1 MANYRN
7 TTISMDNNAHTIS
20 IPKKNWSQF
29 FLQKFRHLKAGR
41 LYKKNDKFIL
51 TFEWASKLFL
61 FLSAAILIFL
71 GIWEILLLVF
81 LILLLQHIGIYR
93 AVKKL
98 GDRDLLKYATILEI
112 MHMCFIS
119 FCGIYSLIY
128 NKVNWK

>member
-1 MANYRN
+1 NNSSAFQKHKRIPYGDDDLFANEMANYRN

-81 LILLLQHIGIYR
+81 LILLLQHI
-93 AVKKL
+93 
-98 GDRDLLKYATILEI
+98 
-112 MHMCFIS
+112 
-119 FCGIYSLIY
+119 
-128 NKVNWK
+128 